1 MRDSRDSSG
10 LTRSAEWDGGASPW
24 HHPTMVIPSVLPE
37 RPSIG
42 TPFRTG
48 WPVRLADT
56 DREHRLR
63 LDAVARYL
71 QDIGFEHL
79 DAVEDGDSHRGWVV
93 RRTVIDVLKPVAW
106 GERVTLHRWCSALSN
121 RWCNMRV
128 QIVGSGGG
136 LIETEAFLIHFGIDS
151 GVPTRMSD
159 RFMAPMLAGT
169 TEHRLRWQSAL
180 TEPMPDTAAADVE
193 VLPFPLRVADIDV
206 LDHVN
211 NAVYLAVALE
221 ELLARHSD
229 LLTAPYRVIIEY
241 SKPLESGDQV
251 QVIGR
256 RAGDTLD
263 AWLAAGGEARAVA
276 RVTPL

>member
-1 MRDSRDSSG
+1 
-10 LTRSAEWDGGASPW
+10 
-24 HHPTMVIPSVLPE
+24 MVIPSSLPE
-37 RPSIG
+37 RPPIG

-56 DREHRLR
+56 DRQQRLR

-93 RRTVIDVLKPVAW
+93 RRTVIDVLKPVVW

-128 QIVGSGGG
+128 QICGSAGG
-136 LIETEAFLIHFGIDS
+136 LIETEAFLIHFGIES

-159 RFMAPMLAGT
+159 RFMAPMLAST
-169 TEHRLRWQSAL
+169 TEHRLRWQAAL
-180 TEPMPDTAAADVE
+180 TEPMPDVAAADVE

-211 NAVYLAVALE
+211 NAVYLGALE
-221 ELLARHSD
+221 ELLAGHGELIS
-229 LLTAPYRVIIEY
+229 AAHRVIIEY
-241 SKPLESGDQV
+241 AKPLESRDEV
-251 QVIGR
+251 RVIGR

-263 AWLAAGGEARAVA
+263 AWLAVGDEARAVA
-276 RVTPL
+276 RVTPR

>member
-1 MRDSRDSSG
+1 
-10 LTRSAEWDGGASPW
+10 
-24 HHPTMVIPSVLPE
+24 MVIPSVLPE

-93 RRTVIDVLKPVAW
+93 RRTVVDVLKPVAW

-159 RFMAPMLAGT
+159 RFMAPMLAST

-180 TEPMPDTAAADVE
+180 TEPMPDTAAAEVE

-211 NAVYLAVALE
+211 NAVYLAALE

-251 QVIGR
+251 QVVGR

-276 RVTPL
+276 QVTPL